1 VNSAIKSPTYYYIPK
16 RRKEV
21 ENAKK
26 ISAENDARSKGKS
39 RI

>member
-1 VNSAIKSPTYYYIPK
+1 VNSVIKSPTYYIPK

-21 ENAKK
+21 EDAKK